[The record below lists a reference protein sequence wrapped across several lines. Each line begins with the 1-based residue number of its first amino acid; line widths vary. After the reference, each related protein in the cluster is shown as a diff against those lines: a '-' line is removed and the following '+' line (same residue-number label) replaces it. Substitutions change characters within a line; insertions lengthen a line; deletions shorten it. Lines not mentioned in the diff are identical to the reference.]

1 MSSGSAASSAASSAA
16 EVNPELLFKGVLR
29 EMEILSTTCTDVE
42 RGVEQ
47 GGGVGPEISIED
59 ITVLIILFHGRT
71 DLTQAVV
78 DSKTESSLDTIDVD
92 YLRNVNNLAYLALA
106 PTGQVNMGTSA
117 NELNC
122 WNVFLKNDMIIHI
135 IRAITGKFNQLI
147 TATPISKPEETKPES
162 RLSRICKYC
171 FKLLPTTV
179 LSLLGTSLET
189 FLPYLNGLFSNFTF
203 TGNFMVCRTVVPA
216 VSAGVAPA
224 VSASVYRARY
234 AVESPRAKHP
244 YLKPSVSMNFEMFL
258 LLLESLRIS
267 IKNFDT
273 SRFADICKQTP
284 KPWTDYCKSA
294 YDSRDERCRNLA
306 ILKGFGVDMKNR
318 TPFIN
323 KVLAYDHGNASSH
336 GNAIS
341 YGDTLLG
348 MGVRKLSFTM
358 DISGKVICNSEFFD
372 PVMVTNGIG
381 ASAIGTTSWFDMQG
395 CINFC
400 TSGIHAKNSKTETV
414 FVFDMSCSSNGT
426 GIFKTVT
433 STRVGVPGGVGAPGG
448 GGKQIKKKSGSM
460 KKTRRVKNK
469 SRTTRYI
476 RNRRNRLK
484 HNKRTKKS
492 RKTKT
497 NRKH

>member
-1 MSSGSAASSAASSAA
+1 
-16 EVNPELLFKGVLR
+16 
-29 EMEILSTTCTDVE
+29 
-42 RGVEQ
+42 
-47 GGGVGPEISIED
+47 
-59 ITVLIILFHGRT
+59 
-71 DLTQAVV
+71 
-78 DSKTESSLDTIDVD
+78 
-92 YLRNVNNLAYLALA
+92 
-106 PTGQVNMGTSA
+106 
-117 NELNC
+117 
-122 WNVFLKNDMIIHI
+122 
-135 IRAITGKFNQLI
+135 
-147 TATPISKPEETKPES
+147 
-162 RLSRICKYC
+162 
-171 FKLLPTTV
+171 
-179 LSLLGTSLET
+179 
-189 FLPYLNGLFSNFTF
+189 
-203 TGNFMVCRTVVPA
+203 
-216 VSAGVAPA
+216 
-224 VSASVYRARY
+224 
-234 AVESPRAKHP
+234 
-244 YLKPSVSMNFEMFL
+244 
-258 LLLESLRIS
+258 
-267 IKNFDT
+267 
-273 SRFADICKQTP
+273 
-284 KPWTDYCKSA
+284 
-294 YDSRDERCRNLA
+294 
-306 ILKGFGVDMKNR
+306 MKNR

-400 TSGIHAKNSKTETV
+400 TSGIHAKISKTETV

-433 STRVGVPGGVGAPGG
+433 PTRVSAPRGVGGPGGVGAPGG